1 MNVYDHNKTVR
12 AIQDFVNEDL
22 SNWYIRRSRRRFW
35 VTELTEDKKAV
46 YNTTYEILVG
56 IAQLTAP
63 FAPYLAEEIYRNLT
77 GEVSVHISYYPEIHN
92 ELIDENVEKRMD
104 LVKDL
109 VKLGRAS
116 RENAKIK
123 VRQPIRRIHI
133 DGKYQELI
141 EDLVPLIKEE
151 LNVKEVVFEHDLN
164 EFMDFSLKPN
174 FKVAGPMLG
183 GNVKAF
189 AATLAKADSLEII
202 TKVQSGEKCQLTVN
216 DQVVELNE
224 EILDI
229 RISAKEGYDVSTGN
243 NLFIIIDTNLTAD
256 LINEGYAREFISK
269 VQQMRKNNGYE
280 MMDRIQIF
288 YNGSEEIDKAVKEF
302 EEFIKSETLA
312 DNIEKTTDNTMDV
325 QNLNGVDTGMKLEKI
340 NK

>member
-1 MNVYDHNKTVR
+1 MNAYDHNKAVR

-35 VTELTEDKKAV
+35 VTDLTEDKKAV

-56 IAQLTAP
+56 VAQLTAP
-63 FAPYLAEEIYRNLT
+63 FAPYLSEEIYRNLT
-77 GEVSVHISYYPEIHN
+77 GEASVHLSYYPEVHE

-123 VRQPIRRIHI
+123 VRQPIKRIHI
-133 DGKYQELI
+133 DGKYQKLI
-141 EDLVPLIKEE
+141 DDLVPLIKEE

-164 EFMDFSLKPN
+164 EFMEFSLKPN
-174 FKVAGPMLG
+174 FKMAGPMLG
-183 GNVKAF
+183 SNVKAF
-189 AATLAKADSLEII
+189 AAELAKADAAKII
-202 TKVQSGEKCQLTVN
+202 NSVQAGEKCEFTVN
-216 DQVVELNE
+216 GQIVELNE

-229 RISAKEGYDVSTGN
+229 RISAKEGYDVSTGS
-243 NLFIIIDTNLTAD
+243 NLFTIIDTNLTED

-288 YNGSEEIDKAVKEF
+288 YNGSEEIDKAVADF
-302 EEFIKSETLA
+302 QDFIKSETLA
-312 DNIEKTTDNTMDV
+312 DTIEKVNDDAMEV
-325 QNLNGVDTGMKLEKI
+325 QNLNGIDTGMKLKR
-340 NK
+340 K